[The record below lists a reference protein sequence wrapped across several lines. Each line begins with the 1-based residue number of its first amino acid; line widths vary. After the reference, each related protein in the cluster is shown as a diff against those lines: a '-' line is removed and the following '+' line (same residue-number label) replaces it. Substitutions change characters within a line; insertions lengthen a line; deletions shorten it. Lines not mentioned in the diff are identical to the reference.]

1 MGLCCTTRACHHS
14 TRRIVRD
21 IRDVHD
27 VRVFVGD
34 VLYVMCGRYCT

>member
-14 TRRIVRD
+14 TRRIV
-21 IRDVHD
+21 RDVHD